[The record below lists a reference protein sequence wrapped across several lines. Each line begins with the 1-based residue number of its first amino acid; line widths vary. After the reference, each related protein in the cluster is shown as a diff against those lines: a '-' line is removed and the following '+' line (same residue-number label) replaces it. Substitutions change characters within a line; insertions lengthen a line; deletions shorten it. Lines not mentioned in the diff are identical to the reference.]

1 MPIKH
6 LITPLL
12 ASLLLTC
19 AAGAHAQSQ
28 SQAVDRYGY
37 KPPPQ
42 KKAATKKKEEAKPA
56 PAPKAGTDYVGEYV
70 NFGEWKEVQTFLDGV
85 ASRNNFDRKELDAV
99 MAQVRYLDSVVQLV
113 KPAPPGKPKNWQ
125 AYRALNV
132 DPVRI
137 SAGVRFWNENADA
150 LARAESLYGVPAEI
164 IVAIVGVETVYG
176 RITGR
181 FRVLDTLATL
191 AFAYPESPSRAAR
204 MDYFKSELEA
214 ALLFARADGLDPLSM
229 RGSYAGAMGMPQFMP
244 SSAMKYA
251 VDFDGSGKIDL
262 LGSSADVVGS
272 VASFL
277 AAHGWQ
283 RNVTGPIAYP
293 VKVSPNRAWEPLLQQ
308 GLTAKYTPQDLTAAG
323 VVPTVALPEQNRYGL
338 VDLQNGGDATE
349 YWAANAN
356 FFAIT
361 QYNRSYFYAMSVVDL
376 GQAIKS
382 ARASATVTPA
392 ASAASGNTGP

>member
-1 MPIKH
+1 MPIKT
-6 LITPLL
+6 LIAPLL
-12 ASLLLTC
+12 ASVLLTC
-19 AAGAHAQSQ
+19 AAGAHAQNQ
-28 SQAVDRYGY
+28 PVDRYGY
-37 KPPPQ
+37 KQPPQ
-42 KKAATKKKEEAKPA
+42 KKAAPKKKAEPK
-56 PAPKAGTDYVGEYV
+56 PAPKAATDYVGEYV
-70 NFGEWKEVQTFLDGV
+70 NFGEWKEVRAFLDDV
-85 ASRNNFDRKELDAV
+85 AIRDNFDRKELDT
-99 MAQVRYLDSVVQLV
+99 MMSQVRYLDSVVQLV

-132 DPVRI
+132 DPVRT
-137 SAGVRFWNENADA
+137 SAGVRFWNENAEA

-191 AFAYPESPSRAAR
+191 AFAYPESPSREAR
-204 MDYFKSELEA
+204 MTYFKGELEA

-229 RGSYAGAMGMPQFMP
+229 RGSFAGAMGMPQFMP

-262 LGSSADVVGS
+262 LGSSTDVVGS

-283 RNVTGPIAYP
+283 REVTGPIAYP

-308 GLTAKYTPQDLTAAG
+308 GLTAKYKPQDLTAAG
-323 VVPTVALPEQNRYGL
+323 VVPTVALPEQAMYGL
-338 VDLQNGGDATE
+338 VDLQNGGEATE
-349 YWAANAN
+349 YWAANPN

-376 GQAIKS
+376 GKAIKD
-382 ARASATVTPA
+382 ARATTSTGTEA
-392 ASAASGNTGP
+392 GNP